1 MNIQNKQRIIGI
13 IVIVAFLA
21 LLIPFLFTSGPKKN
35 ADTVP
40 ANPSMIRLPTFTK
53 KAPDANVGQQKPAE
67 VVPLSQTQLAQPAP
81 APQQAQEQPP
91 QVPDQD
97 MNAGEKQIPV
107 AVNPPQG
114 ASGNENLP
122 PQMMEAQQ
130 QPVAETQNA
139 PVVQEAKPVAQV
151 IEKKEKP
158 VTTKAI
164 KTTSKTA
171 SKKAQTK
178 AQAKALKVKAHVGKK
193 PIKKSKTETKATA
206 AKGKNFWAVQIGSFE
221 DKARVAKLTKE
232 IQGLGYH
239 VYTQKVTVSKGVT
252 LTRVM
257 VGHETS
263 KDSAEKI
270 AKHLEKS
277 LKLSG
282 TVTQGK

>member
-13 IVIVAFLA
+13 VVIVAFLA

-67 VVPLSQTQLAQPAP
+67 VVPLVAPAP
-81 APQQAQEQPP
+81 APQQAQEQSP

-130 QPVAETQNA
+130 QPAAETQNA
-139 PVVQEAKPVAQV
+139 PVAQEAKPVAQV

-164 KTTSKTA
+164 KTTSKTT

-178 AQAKALKVKAHVGKK
+178 AQAKALKAKAHAGKK
-193 PIKKSKTETKATA
+193 PIKKSKSKTEAKTTV

-232 IQGLGYH
+232 IHGLGYH